1 MNLQLKYFILVKLKK
16 MHENHMKRIKYLM
29 FGPYMPPVH
38 GQSLAFSRFCDIISK
53 EEKIIIDTNYDDKA
67 KYEKIITTI
76 WIIINIIL
84 VNIIYKYNVV
94 YFTCSRS
101 VFGSI
106 KDILLITIANIRNVK
121 IINHLHGSDFY
132 EFIHKA
138 PRWYKKIII
147 WTYEK
152 VDISIVPLE
161 KMKVQFKD
169 FDNMSI
175 KVVPN
180 FYDKELD
187 ISYEQKSKK
196 EINIIYL
203 SNIIKSKG
211 IIELIEAFKIL
222 IKKYNIKLLI
232 AGDFVADN
240 HMSISEI
247 KNVFYEK
254 IKNNENIKYYGS
266 ITGIDKVKLLQKSD
280 IFTLPSYYKSEAF
293 PISIIEAMACQNAI
307 VTTDYMYLSEIVK
320 SKNGV
325 LVKVKS
331 IESLI
336 EGIEKLLKDEAMLKK
351 IQKNNMNEARQ
362 KYSID
367 VYLKKLNEIVD
378 YN

>member
-1 MNLQLKYFILVKLKK
+1 
-16 MHENHMKRIKYLM
+16 MKRIKYLM

-38 GQSLAFSRFCDIISK
+38 GQSLAFSRFCDIINK
-53 EEKIIIDTNYDDKA
+53 EEKIIIDTNYDDKK
-67 KYEKIITTI
+67 KYEKIITTM

-106 KDILLITIANIRNVK
+106 KDILLITIANIRSVK